1 MVYTIYNKSVLSNE
15 GDNNMT
21 NKVLVNGTVY
31 TGETKIDNGYVR
43 FNQEILAVGKME
55 DFVQEEKDE
64 VVDISGE
71 IIVPG
76 FIDIHSHGGYGI
88 DNMDANPE
96 KINQMIEQMFQEGI
110 TSYFSTTMTQSYEN
124 IEASL
129 KGIAKAAET
138 NPVIQGIHV
147 EGPFISAVFKG
158 AQPEEY
164 IRIPDAETMK
174 KWDEISGGRVRL
186 VTYAP
191 ETSDATEFEKV
202 CQENDIVLSAGH
214 TNATR
219 EQMKQSKAKH
229 ITHLYNAQRGLHHRE
244 PGVTGHAFLDEDTY
258 VEVIAD
264 GFHIHPEMVKMAYKM
279 KGPERIAIITDA
291 MRAKGM
297 PDGESELGG
306 QKVIVKDKQA
316 RLESGSLAGSV
327 LEFQD
332 AFKNIMEFTGCSI
345 EDAVKMSSVNQAR
358 EFNLTKKGILSP
370 RKDADMVLLS
380 QELTVQQTI
389 SYGKVVYTKEKGAI

>member
-1 MVYTIYNKSVLSNE
+1 
-15 GDNNMT
+15 MT
-21 NKVLVNGTVY
+21 NNVFVNGVVY
-31 TGETKIDNGYVR
+31 TGKTKIDNGFVR
-43 FNQEILAVGKME
+43 FNKRILATGKME
-55 DFVQEEKDE
+55 DFVQEAYDE
-64 VVDISGE
+64 LIDISGE

-76 FIDIHSHGGYGI
+76 FIDVHSHGGYGI
-88 DNMDANPE
+88 DNMDADPE
-96 KINQMIEQMFQEGI
+96 KINHMIQQMYQEGI
-110 TSYFSTTMTQSYEN
+110 TSYFATTMTQSYEN

-129 KGIAKAAET
+129 RGIAKAAET

-164 IRIPDAETMK
+164 IRIPDANTMK
-174 KWDEISGGRVRL
+174 KWDEISDGRIRL

-191 ETSDATEFEKV
+191 ETSDASEFEKT
-202 CQENDIVLSAGH
+202 CQENNIVLSAGH

-244 PGVTGHAFLDEDTY
+244 PGVTGHAFLDKDTY

-264 GFHIHPEMVKMAYKM
+264 GFHIHPEMIKMAYMM
-279 KGPERIAIITDA
+279 KGPDRVEIITDA

-306 QKVIVKDKQA
+306 QKVVVKDKQA
-316 RLESGSLAGSV
+316 RLESGNLAGSV

-332 AFKNIMEFTGCSI
+332 AFKNIMTFTGCSV

-358 EFNLTKKGILSP
+358 EFGLTQKGALSQG
-370 RKDADMVLLS
+370 KDADMVVLN
-380 QELTVQQTI
+380 QDFNVQQTV
-389 SYGKVVYTKEKGAI
+389 SYGKIVFKK

>member
-1 MVYTIYNKSVLSNE
+1 
-15 GDNNMT
+15 MT
-21 NKVLVNGTVY
+21 NKVFVNGNVY
-31 TGETKIDNGYVR
+31 TGETKIDNGFVR
-43 FNQEILAVGKME
+43 FNKEILAVGRME
-55 DFVQEEKDE
+55 DFTQEAEE
-64 VVDISGE
+64 ELIDISGE

-76 FIDIHSHGGYGI
+76 FIDVHSHGGYGS
-88 DNMDANPE
+88 DNMDADPE
-96 KINQMIEQMFQEGI
+96 KINQMIQQMYQEGI
-110 TSYFSTTMTQSYEN
+110 TSYFPTTMTQSYEN
-124 IEASL
+124 IEAAL
-129 KGIAKAAET
+129 KGIAEAAET

-191 ETSDATEFEKV
+191 ETSDASEFEKI

-219 EQMKQSKAKH
+219 EEMKQSKARH

-264 GFHIHPEMVKMAYKM
+264 GFHIHPEMVKMAYMM
-279 KGPERIAIITDA
+279 KGPDRVEIITDA

-316 RLESGSLAGSV
+316 RLESGNLAGSV

-332 AFKNIMEFTGCSI
+332 AFKNIMEFTGCSV

-358 EFNLTKKGILSP
+358 EFGLTQKGILSAG
-370 RKDADMVLLS
+370 KDADMVVLS
-380 QELTVQQTI
+380 QDFNVLQTV
-389 SYGKVVYTKEKGAI
+389 SYGEIVYKE

>member
-1 MVYTIYNKSVLSNE
+1 MAKQ
-15 GDNNMT
+15 
-21 NKVLVNGTVY
+21 VLVNATVY
-31 TGETKIDNGYVR
+31 TGETRIDNGYVR
-43 FNQEILAVGKME
+43 FDEQILEVGKME
-55 DFVQEEKDE
+55 EFVKDSQEE
-64 VVDISGE
+64 VTDISGKLV
-71 IIVPG
+71 VPG
-76 FIDIHSHGGYGI
+76 FIDVHSHGGYGV
-88 DNMDANPE
+88 DNMDADPE
-96 KINQMIEQMFQEGI
+96 SINEMISKMHQEGI
-110 TSYFSTTMTQSYEN
+110 TSYFPTTMTQSFEN
-124 IEASL
+124 IEKSL
-129 KGIAKAAET
+129 KGIAKAAEK

-158 AQPEEY
+158 AQPEEH
-164 IRIPDAETMK
+164 IKIPDAETMK
-174 KWDEISGGRVRL
+174 KWDEISGGRIRL

-191 ETSDATEFEKV
+191 ETSDASEFEKT
-202 CQENDIVLSAGH
+202 CQEHDIILSAGH

-264 GFHIHPEMVKMAYKM
+264 GFHIHPEMIKMAYKM
-279 KGPERIAIITDA
+279 KGPDRIEIITDA

-332 AFKNIMEFTGCSI
+332 AFRNVIEFTGCSI

-358 EFNLTKKGILSP
+358 EFGLTQKGMITSG
-370 RKDADMVLLS
+370 KDADLVVLDPDFNV
-380 QELTVQQTI
+380 EKTF
-389 SYGKVVYTKEKGAI
+389 SYGKEVYKK

>member
-1 MVYTIYNKSVLSNE
+1 
-15 GDNNMT
+15 MT
-21 NKVLVNGTVY
+21 NKVFVNGIVY
-31 TGETKIDNGYVR
+31 TGETKIDNGFVR
-43 FNQEILAVGKME
+43 FNKEVLAVGRME
-55 DFVQEEKDE
+55 DFTQEAEE
-64 VVDISGE
+64 ELIDISGE

-76 FIDIHSHGGYGI
+76 FIDVHSHGGYGS
-88 DNMDANPE
+88 DNMDADPK
-96 KINQMIEQMFQEGI
+96 KINQMIQQMYQEGI
-110 TSYFSTTMTQSYEN
+110 TSYFPTTMTQSYEN
-124 IEASL
+124 IEAAL
-129 KGIAKAAET
+129 KGIAEAAET

-191 ETSDATEFEKV
+191 ETSDASEFEKI

-219 EQMKQSKAKH
+219 EEMKQSKAKH

-264 GFHIHPEMVKMAYKM
+264 GFHIHPEMVKMAYMM
-279 KGPERIAIITDA
+279 KGPDRVEIITDA

-316 RLESGSLAGSV
+316 RLESGNLAGSV

-332 AFKNIMEFTGCSI
+332 AFKNIMEFTGCSV

-358 EFNLTKKGILSP
+358 EFGLTQKGMLSAG
-370 RKDADMVLLS
+370 KDADMVVLS
-380 QELTVQQTI
+380 QDFNVLQTV
-389 SYGKVVYTKEKGAI
+389 SYGGIVYKK

>member
-1 MVYTIYNKSVLSNE
+1 
-15 GDNNMT
+15 MT
-21 NKVLVNGTVY
+21 NQVLVNATVY
-31 TGETKIDNGYVR
+31 TGETRIDNGYVR
-43 FNQEILAVGKME
+43 FDQQILEVGKME
-55 DFVQEEKDE
+55 EFVKDSQEE
-64 VVDISGE
+64 VIDIAGK
-71 IIVPG
+71 IVVPG
-76 FIDIHSHGGYGI
+76 FIDVHSHGGYGI
-88 DNMDANPE
+88 DNMDADPE
-96 KINQMIEQMFQEGI
+96 SINEMISKMYQEGI
-110 TSYFSTTMTQSYEN
+110 TSYFPTTMTQSFEN
-124 IEASL
+124 IEKAL
-129 KGIAKAAET
+129 KGIAEAAEK

-164 IRIPDAETMK
+164 IKIPDAETMK

-191 ETSDATEFEKV
+191 ETSDAREFEKT
-202 CQENDIVLSAGH
+202 CQEHDIVLSAGH

-264 GFHIHPEMVKMAYKM
+264 GFHIHPEMIKMAYKM
-279 KGPERIAIITDA
+279 KGPDRIEIITDA

-332 AFKNIMEFTGCSI
+332 AFRNVIEFTGCSI

-358 EFNLTKKGILSP
+358 EFGLTQKGMITSG
-370 RKDADMVLLS
+370 KDADLVVLDPDFNV
-380 QELTVQQTI
+380 EKTF
-389 SYGKVVYTKEKGAI
+389 SYGKEVYKK